1 MNLNDIMRALYF
13 RKETY
18 FIDIFGKVK
27 HNQTTL
33 YADRNNCH
41 SAEQMEHW
49 LSFNDLLNV
58 SVYLNDGWQ
67 PDWSQPDK
75 KYIVC
80 LQKDRPEV
88 KEVSEPCNLVYF
100 KSEEAARQAIEL
112 LGEEKVATLLKGII

>member
-1 MNLNDIMRALYF
+1 MVTCIYVAESLLCLPEVSTTVLIGYMPILIKKLNKIHHVQIP
-13 RKETY
+13 ETY
-18 FIDIFGKVK
+18 
-27 HNQTTL
+27 
-33 YADRNNCH
+33 
-41 SAEQMEHW
+41 S
-49 LSFNDLLNV
+49 SFNDLLNV

-80 LQKDRPEV
+80 LQKDQPEV